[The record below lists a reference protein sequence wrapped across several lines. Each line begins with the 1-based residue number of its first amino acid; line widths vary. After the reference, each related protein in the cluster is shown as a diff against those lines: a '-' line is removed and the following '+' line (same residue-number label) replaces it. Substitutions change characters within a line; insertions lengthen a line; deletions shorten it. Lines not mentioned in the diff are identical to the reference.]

1 MNHHVVTIQCEEF
14 VQFWQWFTECCKVV
28 RELAHLWD
36 HGDRSILKC
45 DLFCGRERCQQI
57 LDEAPPGTFMIRL
70 SSVVKGGVV
79 LSYVEPDYRNER
91 RFKHTILIR
100 RASYQ
105 YELKK
110 KRRRKKGGRPPLTT
124 ISALVRSFVKIK
136 FLFSPNCLVPKKT
149 VF

>member
-1 MNHHVVTIQCEEF
+1 
-14 VQFWQWFTECCKVV
+14 VV

-45 DLFCGRERCQQI
+45 DLFCGRERCQEI
-57 LDEAPPGTFMIRL
+57 LEEAPPGTFMIRL
-70 SSVVKGGVV
+70 SSVIKGGVV
-79 LSYVEPDYRNER
+79 LSYVEPTYFEKER
-91 RFKHTILIR
+91 QFKHTILIR
-100 RASYQ
+100 RGSNQ

-110 KRRRKKGGRPPLTT
+110 KKKKKKGFKPQLTT

-136 FLFSPNCLVPKKT
+136 FLFCPQCLVPKKS